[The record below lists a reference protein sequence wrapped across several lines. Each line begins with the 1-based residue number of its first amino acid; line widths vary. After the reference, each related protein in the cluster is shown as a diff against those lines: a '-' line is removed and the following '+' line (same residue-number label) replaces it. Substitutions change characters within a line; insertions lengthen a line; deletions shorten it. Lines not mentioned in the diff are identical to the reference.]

1 MAQDLSLRDASLL
14 TLRVLKQVMEEKLDE
29 HNAQLAMVT
38 PRTAKDGRM
47 SGRFEILDETRLK
60 ELVDAM

>member
-1 MAQDLSLRDASLL
+1 
-14 TLRVLKQVMEEKLDE
+14 VLKQVMEEKLDE
-29 HNAQLAMVT
+29 HNVQLAMVT